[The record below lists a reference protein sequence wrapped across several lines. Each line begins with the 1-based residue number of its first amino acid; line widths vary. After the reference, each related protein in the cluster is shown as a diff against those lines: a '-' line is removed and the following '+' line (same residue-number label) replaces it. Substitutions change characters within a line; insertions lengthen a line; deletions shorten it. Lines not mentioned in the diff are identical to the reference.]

1 MYKLVILIEESED
14 SPAFN
19 DAWPGFLRLAESMPG
34 LQRETFSRVES
45 VLFSHIYPSLMHE
58 LYFDSLEAA
67 RLAMA
72 SPTGREAGRLLQ
84 EISGGRVTLFLADH
98 KEDNLENIRK
108 HAAARKP

>member
-1 MYKLVILIEESED
+1 MYKLVILIEEMEN

-45 VLFSHIYPSLMHE
+45 VLFAHIRPSLMHE
-58 LYFDSLEAA
+58 LYFDSLDAA

-72 SPTGREAGRLLQ
+72 SPTGREAGQRLQ
-84 EISGGRVTLFLADH
+84 QITGGRVTLFLANH
-98 KEDNLENIRK
+98 KEDSLENIRK
-108 HAAARKP
+108 HATPREP